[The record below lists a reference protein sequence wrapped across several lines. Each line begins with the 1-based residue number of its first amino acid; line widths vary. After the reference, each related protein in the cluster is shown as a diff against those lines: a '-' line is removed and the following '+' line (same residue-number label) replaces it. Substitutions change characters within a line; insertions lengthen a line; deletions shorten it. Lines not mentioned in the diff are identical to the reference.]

1 MSEET
6 NSESEFVIPPRDL
19 SPRVFLDSITKH
31 PDTTEDSIRFSSSV
45 KKEEEEGPAVEE
57 PQETT
62 KSNKRK
68 GNIKNKT
75 AASHTVQQQISI
87 SLEDIKAAV
96 NSCMVQFLNRQE
108 EIRTKKES
116 AQHYEEFPAT
126 FVVAG
131 IVKYNFKYL
140 TRRDYDDFTVLT
152 VKAGT
157 FRLDI
162 DTSNQT
168 PSSIIFPT
176 SINGEAG
183 EAKITGYLL
192 GAPFRPTDNPND
204 PTELLI
210 FLRDSE

>member
-1 MSEET
+1 MTEET

-31 PDTTEDSIRFSSSV
+31 PNTTEDSIRFSPSSE
-45 KKEEEEGPAVEE
+45 KEEGPAVEE
-57 PQETT
+57 QQETT
-62 KSNKRK
+62 KANKRK

-96 NSCMVQFLNRQE
+96 NSCMVQFLNKQE

-204 PTELLI
+204 PTELII

>member
-1 MSEET
+1 MTEET

-31 PDTTEDSIRFSSSV
+31 PNTTEDSIRFSPSV
-45 KKEEEEGPAVEE
+45 NEEELAAEE
-57 PQETT
+57 QQGTT
-62 KSNKRK
+62 KANKRK

-75 AASHTVQQQISI
+75 AASHVAQQQINI

-176 SINGEAG
+176 AINGEPG
-183 EAKITGYLL
+183 ETKITGYLL
-192 GAPFRPTDNPND
+192 GAPFKPTDNPND
-204 PTELLI
+204 PTELII